1 MIRSPDASERTPKA
15 MPIRMRTLLVPLSGA
30 ALYYAV
36 ILLVTSMASLILGED
51 SVRYQNTVR
60 AVTII
65 LLLAAIFLW
74 LRIYRIFEEATI
86 MQEAVSV
93 GKILSVG
100 IIALGL
106 LGLTM
111 LYFYL
116 VEKILSSIPAVRES
130 VEEYKQWVEASPE
143 SLLEKIMYAVTPRF
157 CPDRGGIDFSGY
169 HPSGIS
175 IDNEAGYCRSFGE
188 RIFRTDPFTADTNN
202 LCLFLR
208 GSHLNGLRFVPQH
221 LPFDHLTRDL

>member
-143 SLLEKIMYAVTPRF
+143 SLLEKIMYAVTLTLLVP
-157 CPDRGGIDFSGY
+157 IA
-169 HPSGIS
+169 
-175 IDNEAGYCRSFGE
+175 EE
-188 RIFRTDPFTADTNN
+188 LIFRGIILQEFPFTADTNN